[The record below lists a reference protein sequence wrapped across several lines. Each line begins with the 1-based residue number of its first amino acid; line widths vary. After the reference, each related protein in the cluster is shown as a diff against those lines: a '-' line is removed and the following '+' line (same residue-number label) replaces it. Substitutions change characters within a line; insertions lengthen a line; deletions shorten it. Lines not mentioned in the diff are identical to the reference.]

1 MNNLFLLDDDFL
13 YKLNNQPQRELWV
26 KILALTIDEDPIEEI
41 VGRVTGGSIS
51 VDGNSK
57 LRRSC
62 SLSLISD
69 RLQVNEYI
77 WGLNTKVKV
86 SIGMRNKT
94 NHSVDYGEVVWFPQG
109 TYVLNSFNISIS
121 N

>member
-94 NHSVDYGEVVWFPQG
+94 NHSVDYGEVVWFP
-109 TYVLNSFNISIS
+109 
-121 N
+121 

>member
-1 MNNLFLLDDDFL
+1 MNNLFLLDNDFL

-57 LRRSC
+57 
-62 SLSLISD
+62 
-69 RLQVNEYI
+69 
-77 WGLNTKVKV
+77 
-86 SIGMRNKT
+86 
-94 NHSVDYGEVVWFPQG
+94 
-109 TYVLNSFNISIS
+109 
-121 N
+121 